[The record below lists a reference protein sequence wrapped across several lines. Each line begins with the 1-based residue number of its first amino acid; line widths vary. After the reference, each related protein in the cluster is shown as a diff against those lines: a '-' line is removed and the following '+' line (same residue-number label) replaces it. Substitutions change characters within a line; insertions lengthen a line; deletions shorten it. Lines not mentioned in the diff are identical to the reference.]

1 MSYLYAKLSII
12 ETLKLVHELAAIEA
26 ANDNGPWA
34 YALARI
40 DIAIDDMGQ
49 L

>member
-1 MSYLYAKLSII
+1 MSYLDAKLSII
-12 ETLKLVHELAAIEA
+12 ETLKLVCALAEIEA
-26 ANDNGPWA
+26 ANGNGPWA
-34 YALARI
+34 YAIARI